1 MTAMPY
7 IDTDRRTID
16 PAYIPPYLP
25 GYTWR
30 SNDSTSAS
38 AAAAQERA
46 ERALNEGAVVRVESF
61 TPRVP
66 GAVAVWAVYTLNG
79 SVR

>member
-1 MTAMPY
+1 MTPMPY
-7 IDTDRRTID
+7 TAERTIL
-16 PAYIPPYLP
+16 PEFIPPIA
-25 GYTWR
+25 GYVWR
-30 SNDSTSAS
+30 FNDSTSAS

-61 TPRVP
+61 TPRAP